1 MAGRPAKTAP
11 GRNAAEPIAQAA
23 ADLCAEAGAAAVTI
37 RAVAGRAGVAPS
49 AVIYHFRNREGVLA
63 AAHAALSARIAD
75 WMAAVSDKPADG
87 LSAEAHLAAAAIAFL
102 REHRANLIALQELNR
117 VAILTDLPLD
127 DRAPGWAAVT
137 RFWSGVAGRSDEAT
151 GGVWSVV
158 MEGAV
163 SLASLEADPLVRDAL
178 IVDLVHRAADR
189 LAGRPLRV
197 GPRMPSRE
205 AFPRPVR
212 AAGRQKIVDAV
223 IALIG
228 EVGIGQLTHRAIAA
242 RAGVALGTV
251 SGAYGDRE
259 AMIVDAFEDL
269 RWRGVDAVVFG
280 AGPPRHYLSAMV
292 FTADGGLRTELALI
306 HAVGAALVRNPDLG
320 WLAPAVR
327 QLREGPARQW
337 LRLRGHDPADAIDA
351 ILWVAITAA
360 VVERALCLPASARND
375 WVDGE
380 ADRHLAALFGAS
392 HDE

>member
-1 MAGRPAKTAP
+1 MTAP
-11 GRNAAEPIAQAA
+11 GRNAAEAIAQAA
-23 ADLCAEAGAAAVTI
+23 ADICAEAGAAGVTI
-37 RAVAGRAGVAPS
+37 RAVASRAGVAPS
-49 AVIYHFRNREGVLA
+49 AVIYHFRTREGVLA
-63 AAHAALSARIAD
+63 AAHAALSARIAA
-75 WMAAVSDKPADG
+75 WMAAVSGQPADG
-87 LSAEAHLAAAAIAFL
+87 LSAEARLAAAGIAFL
-102 REHRANLIALQELNR
+102 HEHRATLIALQELNR
-117 VAILTDLPLD
+117 VAILADLPLD
-127 DRAPGWAAVT
+127 DRAPAWAAVT
-137 RFWSGVAGRSDEAT
+137 RFWSTIAGAPDAAA
-151 GGVWSVV
+151 GDVWSAV

-178 IVDLVHRAADR
+178 IVDLVQRAADR
-189 LAGRPLRV
+189 LADRPLRV
-197 GPRMPSRE
+197 GPATRPRE

-212 AAGRQKIVDAV
+212 APGRQKIVDAV
-223 IALIG
+223 VELIG

-251 SGAYGDRE
+251 SGAWRDRE

-280 AGPPRHYLSAMV
+280 AGSPRHYLSAMV

-306 HAVGAALVRNPDLG
+306 HAVGAASVRNPDLG

-360 VVERALCLPASARND
+360 VVERALCLPASTRND

-380 ADRHLAALFGAS
+380 ADRHLIALFGAS